1 MFAGELT
8 YPAPVHFRNATS
20 AHSLASETTIRPER
34 ETPSNGATL
43 EDILEVQ
50 REHKGFSTPYAA
62 DSHIQDRLP
71 MTIRP
76 LSPVRRANATFH
88 ELLARVRDSFFGQES
103 VCNLT
108 PSLHELEDGRQT
120 PLKFDH
126 TSIISGNVEE
136 HEWSDGAGRES
147 SIEFRPASNTV
158 SSRWSIESIA
168 SSHPES
174 QIPISALEHDNGD
187 TLQTI
192 SKVIRDTYDSY
203 FWTYPQEADSCGPLP
218 TAFFALKNRL
228 RRLRPLPTS
237 TYPDLGHEHERVL
250 VSAYHGDFSDVV
262 WVVNS
267 IPIHKLKLHATL
279 ECYHQLGGVWKIIK
293 FFSYTKGYVLA
304 HCVKESTREQTDIL
318 IDSYHCI
325 THATASETVA
335 VLTLLARLT
344 LTECFT
350 AVSSKTEK
358 IMAKVKRW
366 AGKNKQDVGK

>member
-8 YPAPVHFRNATS
+8 YPAPVHLRNATS
-20 AHSLASETTIRPER
+20 AHSFASETTIRPER

-50 REHKGFSTPYAA
+50 REHKGFSTPHAA

-76 LSPVRRANATFH
+76 LSPVRLANTTFH
-88 ELLARVRDSFFGQES
+88 ELLARVRDSFFGRES
-103 VCNLT
+103 VYNST

-147 SIEFRPASNTV
+147 SIEFQPASNTV

-187 TLQTI
+187 TLQTLARL
-192 SKVIRDTYDSY
+192 SGTPMTVTSGHTRRRR
-203 FWTYPQEADSCGPLP
+203 
-218 TAFFALKNRL
+218 TANRL

-279 ECYHQLGGVWKIIK
+279 ECYHQLGGVWKIVK

-335 VLTLLARLT
+335 VLALLARLT